1 MALISLNLTGIANGL
16 PNNAND
22 VVNALNAIVTQCNG
36 NLDPNNID
44 QTDTYT
50 WTGSMTFN
58 AGVCKIKGAGSGI
71 ASLQNENT
79 SNSRT
84 ITFPDMGTSYDLFPI
99 ERAPIGT
106 VVNGAFS
113 YNAGTFSVVGAD
125 GNALSASNKLKA
137 VIKKSTGAP
146 LVVTFTSSPSFQDD
160 AHASDSDFVGTGTMS
175 WGTTAAVAWGND
187 MPFLLGICTADDS
200 GTTPVM
206 VIARGP
212 VATTGAST
220 NIGYHDNAPS
230 SASQNNVFALTAS
243 NITATHA
250 NRPITWIGSFRMTKS
265 ASDDWTVT
273 ALDYG
278 DGINN
283 FYNFGTREYDMVVG
297 QMGVVSGRYFVVSGG
312 TAPTYT
318 ATNFYKYTISMLG
331 FVNCIFQFINTSGGT
346 AGSGTNACAMT
357 SPYRYKDYTSFGSGT
372 KPTIGTCYIS
382 NLGSV
387 DTLGNILFDSG
398 TSGLIHLAYQS
409 TILTAAATMS
419 GNNQG
424 NVSRKL
430 MGSFSYQAF

>member
-58 AGVCKIKGAGSGI
+58 AGVCKIKGSGSGI

-113 YNAGTFSVVGAD
+113 YSAGTFSVVGAD

-212 VATTGAST
+212 VATTGAGT

-243 NITATHA
+243 NITVSHA

-265 ASDDWTVT
+265 AVDDWTVT
-273 ALDYG
+273 ALDHG

-283 FYNFGTREYDMVVG
+283 FYNFSLREFSMPVSQNGASSGKFFVNG
-297 QMGVVSGRYFVVSGG
+297 GGV
-312 TAPTYT
+312 APTYT
-318 ATNFYKYTISMLG
+318 DAAACAYLYTIGLDG
-331 FVNCIFQFINTSGGT
+331 RTKGHAYFENDSGGI
-346 AGSGTNACAMT
+346 AGSGSQDLVMAMPYIKTNQGAT
-357 SPYRYKDYTSFGSGT
+357 VGRDYVGFGDCNEASGTQARVLCDLGQNSSTVRFLNTTSF
-372 KPTIGTCYIS
+372 
-382 NLGSV
+382 L
-387 DTLGNILFDSG
+387 
-398 TSGLIHLAYQS
+398 
-409 TILTAAATMS
+409 TILNVDQSSAARFV
-419 GNNQG
+419 NINFDY
-424 NVSRKL
+424 K
-430 MGSFSYQAF
+430 AF

>member
-1 MALISLNLTGIANGL
+1 MALITLNLTGIANGL

-44 QTDTYT
+44 QTDTYA

-84 ITFPDMGTSYDLFPI
+84 VTFPDMGTAYDVFPI

-113 YNAGTFSVVGAD
+113 YSAGTFSVVGAD

-137 VIKKSTGAP
+137 VVKKSTGAP

-175 WGTTAAVAWGND
+175 WGTTAAVAWGSD

-243 NITATHA
+243 DVTVSHA

-283 FYNFGTREYDMVVG
+283 FYNFGTREYDMPTG
-297 QMGVVSGRYFVVSGG
+297 QNGATSGKFFANNGG

-318 ATNFYKYTISMLG
+318 AINVYKYSISMDG
-331 FVNCIFQFINTSGGT
+331 QVFVRCRFRNTAGGT
-346 AGSGTNACAMT
+346 PGAGAVSAQLILPTLVSNI
-357 SPYRYKDYTSFGSGT
+357 SNDSSFGHAYMLNS
-372 KPTIGTCYIS
+372 
-382 NLGSV
+382 GSV
-387 DTLGNILFDSG
+387 DNLGNLEIFPNS
-398 TSGLIHLAYQS
+398 
-409 TILTAAATMS
+409 AAANFVYNSVIVTTTAVLTNAQQ
-419 GNNQG
+419 NN
-424 NVSRKL
+424 VTREL
-430 MGSFSYQAF
+430 RATVHYRAF

>member
-1 MALISLNLTGIANGL
+1 MAIISLNLTGIANGL

-113 YNAGTFSVVGAD
+113 YSAGTFSVVGAD

-243 NITATHA
+243 NITVSHA

-283 FYNFGTREYDMVVG
+283 FYNFGTREFDMPTG
-297 QMGVVSGRYFVVSGG
+297 QNGAASGKYGKNNGG
-312 TAPTYT
+312 TFPTFT
-318 ATNFYKYTISMLG
+318 AVNVWKYRIN
-331 FVNCIFQFINTSGGT
+331 VNGDLFFEIRLRNTSGGT
-346 AGSGTNACAMT
+346 LGAGA
-357 SPYRYKDYTSFGSGT
+357 
-372 KPTIGTCYIS
+372 
-382 NLGSV
+382 V
-387 DTLGNILFDSG
+387 DTIVVCPLIPKAADSTRFYRG
-398 TSGLIHLAYQS
+398 QALLQGASLSNFGEYEIQSDTSDMKFAYNS
-409 TILTAAATMS
+409 TVPTATAQVQNTHMNNAART
-419 GNNQG
+419 
-424 NVSRKL
+424 L
-430 MGSFSYQAF
+430 ECYGSYKAFAS